1 MEADALVVAESL
13 ALGLVAIIV
22 GILAALALA
31 MVIYAYAVTETRPD
45 PIALPR
51 DRAGLLELYE
61 QACRIEGQSGGGLV
75 AAVVEGV
82 GRDFDAPRL
91 RKALAALQ
99 AEVDAC
105 VQQRVAQARDG
116 QTPDGCMR
124 RYLARI
130 QQLYHHKPDRREYDF
145 LYGVPS

>member
-1 MEADALVVAESL
+1 MAAMEADALVVAESL

-91 RKALAALQ
+91 RKALAAPAPTPSRAGGPALSE
-99 AEVDAC
+99 AEV
-105 VQQRVAQARDG
+105 QRWAKAFGID
-116 QTPDGCMR
+116 PD
-124 RYLARI
+124 
-130 QQLYHHKPDRREYDF
+130 KP
-145 LYGVPS
+145 